1 MQLDLLQDGFVAIPQ
16 AGIGQI
22 QQRAGELHGFTKHE
36 VERRIN
42 VGRAQFFH
50 ALKCLDPALCLTRL
64 GGLSL
69 EAGDVAFHVRGLR
82 LLLLVGLLLLGQTL
96 GTGAL
101 EGCVTAAVERDFA
114 LIDVGDVVHHGIEK
128 IPVVGYQ
135 QQGARVAF
143 EEVFEP
149 QNGIKVQVVGRFIEQ
164 QQIRRTHEG
173 LRQVQA
179 DLARAEADEDGA
191 AQARL
196 HSELDSA
203 DGYTADARARKML
216 AGLGFTNEQMDRPVA
231 DFSGGWRMRLNL
243 AQALMCPSDLLL
255 LDEPTNH
262 LDLDAI
268 LWLEDFLKNYPGTLL
283 LISHDR
289 DFLDAVVDNIAHV
302 DQRKITLYRGG
313 YSAFERAR
321 AERLAQQQQAYEKQ
335 QAQRA
340 HMESY
345 IARFK
350 AQATKARQAQS
361 RIKALERMEEL
372 SAAHVDSPFDFV
384 FREAVKLSS
393 PLLDLSDARLGYGDK
408 TILEKVKLQLVPG
421 ARIGLL
427 GPNGA
432 GKSTLIKNLAGELE
446 PLSGRLARGET
457 LVVGYFA
464 QHQLDS
470 LDSKASPLLHM
481 QRLAPTEREQTLRD
495 FLGGFDF
502 RGARIDEPV
511 LNFSGGEKARLALA
525 LIAWGRP
532 NLLLLD
538 EPTNHLDLEMRLA
551 LTMAL
556 QEFSGAVLVVSHD
569 RHLLKSTTDEFLL
582 VADGKVQEFDGDLED
597 YARWLADYRLRNAP
611 VSTTLVNPDKTDK
624 KAQRQAAAALR
635 QQLAPHKREADKLE
649 SELGKVNEKLAKIE
663 TSLGDSAVYE
673 AARKD
678 ELRDLLA
685 EQAKLKVLES
695 QLEERWMEAL
705 ELLESMQA
713 ELEALS

>member
-1 MQLDLLQDGFVAIPQ
+1 MIRLQNLTLQRGPQRLLEDAELTLH
-16 AGIGQI
+16 AGHKAGLIGANGAGKSSLFALL
-22 QQRAGELHGFTKHE
+22 RGELHPDSGDCLLPADWRIAHMRQE
-36 VERRIN
+36 VDTLERLA
-42 VGRAQFFH
+42 VDYV
-50 ALKCLDPALCLTRL
+50 LD
-64 GGLSL
+64 
-69 EAGDVAFHVRGLR
+69 GDLR
-82 LLLLVGLLLLGQTL
+82 L
-96 GTGAL
+96 
-101 EGCVTAAVERDFA
+101 R
-114 LIDVGDVVHHGIEK
+114 
-128 IPVVGYQ
+128 
-135 QQGARVAF
+135 
-143 EEVFEP
+143 EV
-149 QNGIKVQVVGRFIEQ
+149 QR
-164 QQIRRTHEG
+164 
-173 LRQVQA
+173 
-179 DLARAEADEDGA
+179 DLAVAEEAHDGVA
-191 AQARL
+191 LARL
-196 HSELDSA
+196 HVELDSA
-203 DGYTADARARKML
+203 DGYTADARARKLL
-216 AGLGFTNEQMDRPVA
+216 AGLGFTNEQMDRQVG

-268 LWLEDFLKNYPGTLL
+268 IWLEDWLKSYAGTLL

-289 DFLDAVVDNIAHV
+289 DFLDEVVDHVAHV

-313 YSAFERAR
+313 YTAFERAR

-384 FREAVKLSS
+384 FRESTKISS
-393 PLLDLSDARLGYGDK
+393 TLIDLSDANLGYGDRAV
-408 TILEKVKLQLVPG
+408 LEKVKLQLTPG

-446 PLSGRLARGET
+446 PLSGRLTRGENT
-457 LVVGYFA
+457 VVGYFA

-470 LDSKASPLLHM
+470 LDAKASPLLHL
-481 QRLAPTEREQTLRD
+481 QRLAPTEREQALRD

-502 RGARIDEPV
+502 RGARLDEPV

-525 LIAWGRP
+525 LIAWERP

-569 RHLLKSTTDEFLL
+569 RHLLKSTTDNFYL
-582 VADGKVQEFDGDLED
+582 VADGKVEEFDGDLED
-597 YARWLADYRLRNAP
+597 YARWLVEYRQRNAP
-611 VSTTLVNPDKTDK
+611 VSNTPVNPDKTDK

-649 SELGKVNEKLAKIE
+649 AELGKLHEKLAKVDA
-663 TSLGDSAVYE
+663 SLGDSDIYE
-673 AARKD
+673 PARKN

-685 EQAKLKVLES
+685 EQAKLKVREGA
-695 QLEERWMEAL
+695 LEEAWMEAL
-705 ELLESMQA
+705 ETLESMQA

>member
-1 MQLDLLQDGFVAIPQ
+1 MIRLSNLTLQRGPQRLLDGAEMTLHTGHKAGLIGANGAGKSSLFALL
-16 AGIGQI
+16 
-22 QQRAGELHGFTKHE
+22 RGELSPDGGDCYLPADWRIAHMRQE
-36 VERRIN
+36 VDT
-42 VGRAQFFH
+42 
-50 ALKCLDPALCLTRL
+50 LDRVAVDYVLD
-64 GGLSL
+64 
-69 EAGDVAFHVRGLR
+69 GDVRLR
-82 LLLLVGLLLLGQTL
+82 
-96 GTGAL
+96 
-101 EGCVTAAVERDFA
+101 R
-114 LIDVGDVVHHGIEK
+114 
-128 IPVVGYQ
+128 
-135 QQGARVAF
+135 
-143 EEVFEP
+143 
-149 QNGIKVQVVGRFIEQ
+149 
-164 QQIRRTHEG
+164 
-173 LRQVQA
+173 VQA
-179 DLARAEADEDGA
+179 ALAQAEQAHDGTA
-191 AQARL
+191 LARL

-203 DGYTADARARKML
+203 DGYTADARARKLL
-216 AGLGFTNEQMDRPVA
+216 AGLGFTNEQMDRRVG

-268 LWLEDFLKNYPGTLL
+268 LWLEDWLKGYPGTLL

-289 DFLDAVVDNIAHV
+289 DFLDAVVDHV
-302 DQRKITLYRGG
+302 LHVEQRKLNLYKGG
-313 YSAFERAR
+313 YSAFERTR

-340 HMESY
+340 HMEKY

-384 FREAVKLSS
+384 FRESLKISS
-393 PLLDLSDARLGYGDK
+393 PLLSLSEGRLGYGDK
-408 TILEKVKLQLVPG
+408 AILEKVKLQLVPG

-446 PLSGRLARGET
+446 PLSGRLVRGEN
-457 LVVGYFA
+457 LAVGYFA

-470 LDSKASPLLHM
+470 LDDKASPLLHL
-481 QRLAPTEREQTLRD
+481 QRIAPTEREQTLRD

-502 RGARIDEPV
+502 HGDRVDEPV
-511 LNFSGGEKARLALA
+511 VNFSGGEKARLALS
-525 LIAWGRP
+525 LIAWERP

-556 QEFSGAVLVVSHD
+556 QEFAGAVVVVSHD
-569 RHLLKSTTDEFLL
+569 RHLLKSTTDDFLL
-582 VADGKVQEFDGDLED
+582 VADGKVEPFDGDLDD
-597 YARWLADYRLRNAP
+597 YSRWLVDYRQRNAP
-611 VSTTLVNPDKTDK
+611 VSSAVTNPDKTDK
-624 KAQRQAAAALR
+624 KAMRQAAAALR
-635 QQLAPHKREADKLE
+635 QQLAPHKKTADKLE
-649 SELGKVNEKLAKIE
+649 AELNQVHAQLAEIE
-663 TSLGDSAVYE
+663 TALGDGGLYE

-678 ELRDLLA
+678 ELRELLA
-685 EQAKLKVLES
+685 RQTALKQREGDLENA
-695 QLEERWMEAL
+695 WMQAL
-705 ELLESMQA
+705 ETLETMQA

>member
-1 MQLDLLQDGFVAIPQ
+1 MIRLQSLTLQRGPQRLLEDAELTLH
-16 AGIGQI
+16 AGQKAGLIGANGAGKSSLFALL
-22 QQRAGELHGFTKHE
+22 RGELTPDNGDCLLPADWRIAHMRQE
-36 VERRIN
+36 VDT
-42 VGRAQFFH
+42 
-50 ALKCLDPALCLTRL
+50 LDRL
-64 GGLSL
+64 AVDYVLD
-69 EAGDVAFHVRGLR
+69 GDLR
-82 LLLLVGLLLLGQTL
+82 
-96 GTGAL
+96 
-101 EGCVTAAVERDFA
+101 
-114 LIDVGDVVHHGIEK
+114 
-128 IPVVGYQ
+128 
-135 QQGARVAF
+135 
-143 EEVFEP
+143 
-149 QNGIKVQVVGRFIEQ
+149 
-164 QQIRRTHEG
+164 
-173 LRQVQA
+173 LRQVQH
-179 DLARAEADEDGA
+179 DLAAAEAAQDGA

-203 DGYTADARARKML
+203 DGYTADARARKLL
-216 AGLGFTNEQMDRPVA
+216 AGLGFTNEQMERQVS

-268 LWLEDFLKNYPGTLL
+268 LWLEDWLKSYQGTLL

-289 DFLDAVVDNIAHV
+289 DFLDAVVDHVAHV
-302 DQRKITLYRGG
+302 EQKKITLYRGG

-321 AERLAQQQQAYEKQ
+321 AERLAQQQQAYDKQ

-340 HMESY
+340 HMEKF
-345 IARFK
+345 ITRFK
-350 AQATKARQAQS
+350 AQATKAKQAQS

-372 SAAHVDSPFDFV
+372 SAAHVDSPFDFT
-384 FREAVKLSS
+384 FRESTKISS
-393 PLLDLSDARLGYGDK
+393 PLMDLSDARLGYGDK
-408 TILEKVKLQLVPG
+408 AILQKVKLQLTPG

-446 PLSGRLARGET
+446 PLSGRMVRGENT
-457 LVVGYFA
+457 VVGYFA

-470 LDSKASPLLHM
+470 LDAKASPLLHL
-481 QRLAPTEREQTLRD
+481 QRIAPAEREQALRD

-502 RGARIDEPV
+502 RGARLDEPV

-525 LIAWGRP
+525 LIAWDKP

-569 RHLLKSTTDEFLL
+569 RHLLKSTTDNFLL
-582 VADGKVQEFDGDLED
+582 VADGLVQEFDGDLDD
-597 YARWLADYRLRNAP
+597 YARWLVDYRLRNAP
-611 VSTTLVNPDKTDK
+611 TSNTPVNVDKTDK
-624 KAQRQAAAALR
+624 KAQRQQAAALR

-649 SELGKVNEKLAKIE
+649 KDLGTLHEKLAKIE
-663 TSLGDSAVYE
+663 AALGDSGIYE
-673 AARKD
+673 AANKD
-678 ELRDLLA
+678 KLRDLLA
-685 EQAKLKVLES
+685 DQAKLKSRES
-695 QLEERWMEAL
+695 ELEEAWMEAL

>member
-1 MQLDLLQDGFVAIPQ
+1 MIRLQSLTLQRGPQRLLEDAELTLH
-16 AGIGQI
+16 AGHKAGLIGANGAGKSSLFALL
-22 QQRAGELHGFTKHE
+22 RGELTP
-36 VERRIN
+36 
-42 VGRAQFFH
+42 
-50 ALKCLDPALCLTRL
+50 D
-64 GGLSL
+64 
-69 EAGDVAFHVRGLR
+69 AGDCLLPADWRIAHMRQEVDTLERMAVDYVLDGDERLR
-82 LLLLVGLLLLGQTL
+82 EV
-96 GTGAL
+96 
-101 EGCVTAAVERDFA
+101 
-114 LIDVGDVVHHGIEK
+114 
-128 IPVVGYQ
+128 
-135 QQGARVAF
+135 QGS
-143 EEVFEP
+143 
-149 QNGIKVQVVGRFIEQ
+149 
-164 QQIRRTHEG
+164 
-173 LRQVQA
+173 L
-179 DLARAEADEDGA
+179 AEAEAAQDGA

-203 DGYTADARARKML
+203 DGYTADARARKLL
-216 AGLGFTNEQMDRPVA
+216 AGLGFTNEQMERQVGS
-231 DFSGGWRMRLNL
+231 FSGGWRMRLNL

-268 LWLEDFLKNYPGTLL
+268 LWLEDWLKSYPGTLL

-289 DFLDAVVDNIAHV
+289 DFLDAVVDHIAHV
-302 DQRKITLYRGG
+302 EQRKITLYRGG

-335 QAQRA
+335 QVQRA
-340 HMESY
+340 HMEKY

-372 SAAHVDSPFDFV
+372 SAAHVDSPFNFV
-384 FREAVKLSS
+384 FRESDKISS

-408 TILEKVKLQLVPG
+408 TVLEKVKLQLTPG

-446 PLSGRLARGET
+446 PQSGRLVRGENLT
-457 LVVGYFA
+457 VGYFA

-470 LDSKASPLLHM
+470 LDAKATPLLHL

-502 RGARIDEPV
+502 RGARLDEPV

-525 LIAWGRP
+525 LIAWEKP

-556 QEFSGAVLVVSHD
+556 QEFGGAVLVVSHD
-569 RHLLKSTTDEFLL
+569 RHLLKSTTDDFLL
-582 VADGKVQEFDGDLED
+582 VADGRVQEFDGDLDD
-597 YARWLADYRLRNAP
+597 YTRWLADYRLRNAP
-611 VSTTLVNPDKTDK
+611 VSTMPVNADKTDK
-624 KAQRQAAAALR
+624 KAQRQQAAALR

-649 SELGKVNEKLAKIE
+649 RDLGLVNEKLAKVE
-663 TSLGDSAVYE
+663 EALADSANYD
-673 AARKD
+673 AANKD
-678 ELRDLLA
+678 KLRDLLA
-685 EQAKLKVLES
+685 EQAKLKVRESELEDA
-695 QLEERWMEAL
+695 WMQAL

>member
-1 MQLDLLQDGFVAIPQ
+1 MIRLQNLTLQRGPQRLLEDAELTLH
-16 AGIGQI
+16 AGHKAGLIGANGAGKSSLFALL
-22 QQRAGELHGFTKHE
+22 RGELAPDSGDCYLPADWRIAHMRQE
-36 VERRIN
+36 VDTLERIAVDYVLDGDVRLRE
-42 VGRAQFFH
+42 VQH
-50 ALKCLDPALCLTRL
+50 AL
-64 GGLSL
+64 
-69 EAGDVAFHVRGLR
+69 
-82 LLLLVGLLLLGQTL
+82 
-96 GTGAL
+96 
-101 EGCVTAAVERDFA
+101 
-114 LIDVGDVVHHGIEK
+114 
-128 IPVVGYQ
+128 
-135 QQGARVAF
+135 
-143 EEVFEP
+143 
-149 QNGIKVQVVGRFIEQ
+149 
-164 QQIRRTHEG
+164 
-173 LRQVQA
+173 A
-179 DLARAEADEDGA
+179 DAEARQDGA

-196 HSELDSA
+196 HAELDSA
-203 DGYTADARARKML
+203 DGYTADARARKLL
-216 AGLGFTNEQMDRPVA
+216 AGLGFSNEQMDRQVG
-231 DFSGGWRMRLNL
+231 DFSGGWRMRLSL

-268 LWLEDFLKNYPGTLL
+268 LWLEDWLKGYPGTLL

-289 DFLDAVVDNIAHV
+289 DFLDEVVDHVAHV
-302 DQRKITLYRGG
+302 EQQKLTLYRGG

-321 AERLAQQQQAYEKQ
+321 AERLAQQQQAYDKQ

-340 HMESY
+340 HMEKY

-384 FREAVKLSS
+384 FRESVKISS
-393 PLLDLSDARLGYGDK
+393 PLLDLSEGRLGYGDK
-408 TILEKVKLQLVPG
+408 VVLEKVKLQLAPG

-432 GKSTLIKNLAGELE
+432 GKSTLIKNLAGELT
-446 PLSGRLARGET
+446 PIGGRLVRGEN

-470 LDSKASPLLHM
+470 LDSKASPLLHL
-481 QRLAPTEREQTLRD
+481 QRLAPSEREQTLRD

-525 LIAWGRP
+525 LIAWERP

-569 RHLLKSTTDEFLL
+569 RHLLKSTTDDFLL
-582 VADGKVQEFDGDLED
+582 VAEGKVEPFDGDLDD
-597 YARWLADYRLRNAP
+597 YARWLLDYRQRHAP
-611 VSTTLVNPDKTDK
+611 VSNTPVNLDKTDK

-635 QQLAPHKREADKLE
+635 QQLAPHKRQADKLE
-649 SELGKVNEKLAKIE
+649 NELGEVQTKLATIE
-663 TSLGDSAVYE
+663 AGLSDSAVYE

-685 EQAKLKVLES
+685 QQAKLKVREGE
-695 QLEERWMEAL
+695 LEEQWMEAL
-705 ELLESMQA
+705 ELLEDMQA
-713 ELEALS
+713 QLEALG

>member
-1 MQLDLLQDGFVAIPQ
+1 MIRLQNLTLQRGPQRLLEDAELTLH
-16 AGIGQI
+16 AGHKAGLIGANGAGKSSLFALL
-22 QQRAGELHGFTKHE
+22 RGELHPDSGDCFLPADWRIAHMRQE
-36 VERRIN
+36 VDTLERLA
-42 VGRAQFFH
+42 VDYV
-50 ALKCLDPALCLTRL
+50 LD
-64 GGLSL
+64 
-69 EAGDVAFHVRGLR
+69 GDLR
-82 LLLLVGLLLLGQTL
+82 
-96 GTGAL
+96 
-101 EGCVTAAVERDFA
+101 
-114 LIDVGDVVHHGIEK
+114 
-128 IPVVGYQ
+128 
-135 QQGARVAF
+135 
-143 EEVFEP
+143 
-149 QNGIKVQVVGRFIEQ
+149 
-164 QQIRRTHEG
+164 
-173 LRQVQA
+173 LRQVQR
-179 DLARAEADEDGA
+179 DLAAAEAAHDGA

-203 DGYTADARARKML
+203 DGYTADARARKLL
-216 AGLGFTNEQMDRPVA
+216 AGLGFTNEQMDRQVG

-268 LWLEDFLKNYPGTLL
+268 IWLEEWLKSYPGTLM

-289 DFLDAVVDNIAHV
+289 DFLDAVVDHVAHV

-372 SAAHVDSPFDFV
+372 TAAHVDSPFDFV
-384 FREAVKLSS
+384 FRESQKISS
-393 PLLDLSDARLGYGDK
+393 PLIDLSDARLGYGDK
-408 TILEKVKLQLVPG
+408 TVLEKVKLQLTPG

-432 GKSTLIKNLAGELE
+432 GKSTLIKNLAGELS
-446 PLSGRLARGET
+446 PLAGRLTRGENT
-457 LVVGYFA
+457 VVGYFA

-470 LDSKASPLLHM
+470 LDSKASPLLHL

-525 LIAWGRP
+525 LIAWDRP

-569 RHLLKSTTDEFLL
+569 RHLLKSTTDNFYL
-582 VADGKVQEFDGDLED
+582 VADGKVEEFDGDLED
-597 YARWLADYRLRNAP
+597 YTRWLVDYRQRNAP
-611 VSTTLVNPDKTDK
+611 VSNTPVNPDKTDK

-649 SELGKVNEKLAKIE
+649 NELGKLHEKLAKIDA
-663 TSLGDSAVYE
+663 SLGDSDIYE
-673 AARKD
+673 PARKN

-685 EQAKLKVLES
+685 EQAKLKVREAE
-695 QLEERWMEAL
+695 LEEAWMEAL

>member
-1 MQLDLLQDGFVAIPQ
+1 MIRLQNLTLQRGPQRLLEDAELTLH
-16 AGIGQI
+16 AGHKAGLIGANGAGKSSLFALL
-22 QQRAGELHGFTKHE
+22 RGELHPDSGDCLLPADWRIAHMRQE
-36 VERRIN
+36 VDTLERLA
-42 VGRAQFFH
+42 VDYV
-50 ALKCLDPALCLTRL
+50 LD
-64 GGLSL
+64 
-69 EAGDVAFHVRGLR
+69 GDVR
-82 LLLLVGLLLLGQTL
+82 
-96 GTGAL
+96 
-101 EGCVTAAVERDFA
+101 
-114 LIDVGDVVHHGIEK
+114 
-128 IPVVGYQ
+128 
-135 QQGARVAF
+135 
-143 EEVFEP
+143 
-149 QNGIKVQVVGRFIEQ
+149 
-164 QQIRRTHEG
+164 
-173 LRQVQA
+173 LRQVQR
-179 DLARAEADEDGA
+179 DLAAAEAAHDGA
-191 AQARL
+191 ALARL
-196 HSELDSA
+196 HAELDSA
-203 DGYTADARARKML
+203 DGYTADARARKLL
-216 AGLGFTNEQMDRPVA
+216 AGLGFTNEQMDRQVG

-268 LWLEDFLKNYPGTLL
+268 IWLEEWLKSYPGTLL

-289 DFLDAVVDNIAHV
+289 DFLDEVVDHVAHV
-302 DQRKITLYRGG
+302 DQRKLVLYRGG
-313 YSAFERAR
+313 YTAFERAR

-372 SAAHVDSPFDFV
+372 SAAHVDSPFDFT
-384 FREAVKLSS
+384 FRESQKISS

-408 TILEKVKLQLVPG
+408 TILEKVKLQLTPG

-432 GKSTLIKNLAGELE
+432 GKSTLIKNLAGELS
-446 PLSGRLARGET
+446 PLAGRMTRGENT
-457 LVVGYFA
+457 VVGYFA

-470 LDSKASPLLHM
+470 LDAKASPLLHL

-525 LIAWGRP
+525 LIAWERP

-569 RHLLKSTTDEFLL
+569 RHLLKSTTDNFYL
-582 VADGKVQEFDGDLED
+582 VADGKVEEFDGDLED
-597 YARWLADYRLRNAP
+597 YARWLVEYRQRNAP
-611 VSTTLVNPDKTDK
+611 VSNAPVNPDKTDK
-624 KAQRQAAAALR
+624 KAQRQQAAALR

-649 SELGKVNEKLAKIE
+649 AELGKLHERLAKIE
-663 TSLGDSAVYE
+663 AGLGDSAIYE

-685 EQAKLKVLES
+685 EQAKLKVRES
-695 QLEERWMEAL
+695 ELEEAWMEVL
-705 ELLESMQA
+705 ELLENMQA

>member
-1 MQLDLLQDGFVAIPQ
+1 MIRLQNLTLQRGPQRLLEDAELTLH
-16 AGIGQI
+16 AGQKAGLIGANGAGKSSLFALL
-22 QQRAGELHGFTKHE
+22 RGELTPDSGDCQLPADWRIAHMRQE
-36 VERRIN
+36 VDTLERIA
-42 VGRAQFFH
+42 VDYV
-50 ALKCLDPALCLTRL
+50 LD
-64 GGLSL
+64 
-69 EAGDVAFHVRGLR
+69 GD
-82 LLLLVGLLLLGQTL
+82 
-96 GTGAL
+96 
-101 EGCVTAAVERDFA
+101 
-114 LIDVGDVVHHGIEK
+114 
-128 IPVVGYQ
+128 
-135 QQGARVAF
+135 
-143 EEVFEP
+143 
-149 QNGIKVQVVGRFIEQ
+149 
-164 QQIRRTHEG
+164 IR
-173 LRQVQA
+173 LRQVQH
-179 DLARAEADEDGA
+179 DLAAAEAAHDGG

-196 HSELDSA
+196 HAELDSA
-203 DGYTADARARKML
+203 DGYSADARARKLL
-216 AGLGFTNEQMDRPVA
+216 AGLGFSNEQMDRPVG
-231 DFSGGWRMRLNL
+231 DFSGGWRMRLSL

-268 LWLEDFLKNYPGTLL
+268 LWLEGWLKGYPGTLL

-289 DFLDAVVDNIAHV
+289 DFLDEVVDHVAHV
-302 DQRKITLYRGG
+302 EQQKLTLYRGG

-340 HMESY
+340 HMEKY

-384 FREAVKLSS
+384 FRESVKISS
-393 PLLDLSDARLGYGDK
+393 PLLDLSEGRLGYGDK
-408 TILEKVKLQLVPG
+408 VVLEKVKLQLAPG

-432 GKSTLIKNLAGELE
+432 GKSTLIKNLAGELD
-446 PLSGRLARGET
+446 PIGGRLVRGEN

-470 LDSKASPLLHM
+470 LDSKASPLLHL
-481 QRLAPTEREQTLRD
+481 QRLAPAEREQVLRD

-525 LIAWGRP
+525 LIAWERP

-569 RHLLKSTTDEFLL
+569 RHLLKSTTDDFLL
-582 VADGKVQEFDGDLED
+582 VADGKVEAFDGDLDD
-597 YARWLADYRLRNAP
+597 YAKWLVEYRQRNAP
-611 VSTTLVNPDKTDK
+611 VSNTPVNLDKTDK

-635 QQLAPHKREADKLE
+635 QQLAPHKKQADKLE
-649 SELGKVNEKLAKIE
+649 RELGEVHTQLARIE
-663 TSLGDSAVYE
+663 TALGDSGLYE

-678 ELRDLLA
+678 ELRDQLA
-685 EQAKLKVLES
+685 QQAKLKARES
-695 QLEERWMEAL
+695 ELEEAWMEAL

-713 ELEALS
+713 QIEALA

>member
-1 MQLDLLQDGFVAIPQ
+1 MIEWPVWATRKLIDSATIMIRLSNLTLQRGPQRLLEGAEMTLHTGHK
-16 AGIGQI
+16 AGLIGANGAGKSSLFALL
-22 QQRAGELHGFTKHE
+22 RGELSP
-36 VERRIN
+36 
-42 VGRAQFFH
+42 
-50 ALKCLDPALCLTRL
+50 D
-64 GGLSL
+64 
-69 EAGDVAFHVRGLR
+69 AGDCQIPADWRIAHMRQEVDTLDRLAVDYVLDGDLR
-82 LLLLVGLLLLGQTL
+82 L
-96 GTGAL
+96 
-101 EGCVTAAVERDFA
+101 R
-114 LIDVGDVVHHGIEK
+114 K
-128 IPVVGYQ
+128 
-135 QQGARVAF
+135 
-143 EEVFEP
+143 
-149 QNGIKVQVVGRFIEQ
+149 
-164 QQIRRTHEG
+164 
-173 LRQVQA
+173 VQA
-179 DLARAEADEDGA
+179 DLAAAEQAHDGTA
-191 AQARL
+191 LARL

-203 DGYTADARARKML
+203 DGYTADARARKLL
-216 AGLGFTNEQMDRPVA
+216 AGLGFTAEQMDRRVG

-268 LWLEDFLKNYPGTLL
+268 LWLEDWLKGYPGTLL

-289 DFLDAVVDNIAHV
+289 DFLDAVVDHV
-302 DQRKITLYRGG
+302 LHVEQRKLNLYKGG
-313 YSAFERAR
+313 YSAFERTR

-340 HMESY
+340 HMEKY

-384 FREAVKLSS
+384 FREAHKISS
-393 PLLDLSDARLGYGDK
+393 PLLDLAEGRLGYGDK
-408 TILEKVKLQLVPG
+408 TILEKVKLQLTPG

-446 PLSGRLARGET
+446 PLSGRLSRGEN
-457 LVVGYFA
+457 LAVGYFA

-470 LDSKASPLLHM
+470 LDDKASPLLHL
-481 QRLAPTEREQTLRD
+481 QRLAPAEREQTLRD

-502 RGARIDEPV
+502 RGDRIDEPV
-511 LNFSGGEKARLALA
+511 VNFSGGEKARLALA
-525 LIAWGRP
+525 LIAWERP

-556 QEFSGAVLVVSHD
+556 QEFAGAVVVVSHD
-569 RHLLKSTTDEFLL
+569 RHLLKSTTNDFLL
-582 VADGKVQEFDGDLED
+582 VADGKVDTFDGDLDD
-597 YARWLADYRLRNAP
+597 YSRWLIDYRQRTAP
-611 VSTTLVNPDKTDK
+611 VSNTPVNPDKTDK

-635 QQLAPHKREADKLE
+635 QQLAPHKKAADKLE
-649 SELGKVNEKLAKIE
+649 TELGQVHTQLAEIE
-663 TSLGDSAVYE
+663 TALGDSGLYD

-685 EQAKLKVLES
+685 RQTKLKQREGE
-695 QLEERWMEAL
+695 LEEAWMEAL
-705 ELLESMQA
+705 ETLESMQA

>member
-1 MQLDLLQDGFVAIPQ
+1 MIRLSNLTLQRGPQRLLDSAEMTLH
-16 AGIGQI
+16 AGHKAGLIGANGAGKSSLFAML
-22 QQRAGELHGFTKHE
+22 RGELTPDGGDCKLPADW
-36 VERRIN
+36 RIAHM
-42 VGRAQFFH
+42 RQEIET
-50 ALKCLDPALCLTRL
+50 LDRL
-64 GGLSL
+64 AVDYVLD
-69 EAGDVAFHVRGLR
+69 GDIRLR
-82 LLLLVGLLLLGQTL
+82 
-96 GTGAL
+96 
-101 EGCVTAAVERDFA
+101 
-114 LIDVGDVVHHGIEK
+114 
-128 IPVVGYQ
+128 
-135 QQGARVAF
+135 
-143 EEVFEP
+143 
-149 QNGIKVQVVGRFIEQ
+149 KVQAE
-164 QQIRRTHEG
+164 
-173 LRQVQA
+173 
-179 DLARAEADEDGA
+179 LACAEAAHDGSA
-191 AQARL
+191 LARL
-196 HSELDSA
+196 HIELDSA
-203 DGYTADARARKML
+203 EGYTADARARKLL
-216 AGLGFTNEQMDRPVA
+216 AGLGFSNEQMDRRVG

-268 LWLEDFLKNYPGTLL
+268 LWLEEWLKGYPGTLL

-289 DFLDAVVDNIAHV
+289 DFLDAVVDHV
-302 DQRKITLYRGG
+302 VHVEQCKLNVYRGG
-313 YSAFERAR
+313 YSAFERTR

-340 HMESY
+340 HMEKY

-384 FREAVKLSS
+384 FRESQKISS
-393 PLLDLSDARLGYGDK
+393 PLLDLSEGRLGYGDK
-408 TILEKVKLQLVPG
+408 AILEKVKLQLTPG

-446 PLSGRLARGET
+446 PISGRLVRGEN
-457 LVVGYFA
+457 LAVGYFA

-470 LDSKASPLLHM
+470 LDDKASPLLHL
-481 QRLAPTEREQTLRD
+481 QRLAPSEREQTLRD

-502 RGARIDEPV
+502 RGNRIDEPV
-511 LNFSGGEKARLALA
+511 INFSGGEKARLALA
-525 LIAWGRP
+525 LIAWERP

-556 QEFSGAVLVVSHD
+556 QEFSGAVVVVSHD
-569 RHLLKSTTDEFLL
+569 RHLLKSTTDDFLL
-582 VADGKVQEFDGDLED
+582 VADGKVETFDGDLED
-597 YARWLADYRLRNAP
+597 YSRWLIDYRQRNAP
-611 VSTTLVNPDKTDK
+611 VSSTPVNPDKTDK

-649 SELGKVNEKLAKIE
+649 RELGEVHVQLAQIE
-663 TSLGDSAVYE
+663 TSLGDSGLYE

-678 ELRDLLA
+678 ELRDLLGR
-685 EQAKLKVLES
+685 QSKLKVREGN
-695 QLEERWMEAL
+695 LEERWMEAL
-705 ELLESMQA
+705 ETLESMQA

>member
-1 MQLDLLQDGFVAIPQ
+1 MIRLQNLTLQRGPQRLLEDAELTLH
-16 AGIGQI
+16 AGHKAGLIGANGAGKSSLFALL
-22 QQRAGELHGFTKHE
+22 RGELHPDSGDCLLPADWRIAHMRQE
-36 VERRIN
+36 VDTLERLA
-42 VGRAQFFH
+42 VDYV
-50 ALKCLDPALCLTRL
+50 LD
-64 GGLSL
+64 
-69 EAGDVAFHVRGLR
+69 GDLR
-82 LLLLVGLLLLGQTL
+82 L
-96 GTGAL
+96 
-101 EGCVTAAVERDFA
+101 R
-114 LIDVGDVVHHGIEK
+114 
-128 IPVVGYQ
+128 
-135 QQGARVAF
+135 
-143 EEVFEP
+143 EV
-149 QNGIKVQVVGRFIEQ
+149 QR
-164 QQIRRTHEG
+164 
-173 LRQVQA
+173 
-179 DLARAEADEDGA
+179 DLAAAEAAHDGTA
-191 AQARL
+191 LARL
-196 HSELDSA
+196 HAELDSA
-203 DGYTADARARKML
+203 DGYTADARARKLL
-216 AGLGFTNEQMDRPVA
+216 AGLGFTNEQMDRQVG

-268 LWLEDFLKNYPGTLL
+268 IWLEEWLKSYPGTLL

-289 DFLDAVVDNIAHV
+289 DFLDEVVDHVAHV
-302 DQRKITLYRGG
+302 DQRKLTLYRGG
-313 YSAFERAR
+313 YTAFERAR

-384 FREAVKLSS
+384 FRESVKISS

-408 TILEKVKLQLVPG
+408 VILEKVKLQLTPG

-432 GKSTLIKNLAGELE
+432 GKSTLIKNLSGELQ
-446 PLSGRLARGET
+446 PLAGRLTRGEN

-470 LDSKASPLLHM
+470 LDAKASPLLHL

-525 LIAWGRP
+525 LIAWDRP

-569 RHLLKSTTDEFLL
+569 RHLLKSTTDDFLL

-597 YARWLADYRLRNAP
+597 YARWLVDYRQRNAP
-611 VSTTLVNPDKTDK
+611 VSTAPVNADKTDK

-649 SELGKVNEKLAKIE
+649 AELGKLHEKLAKIE
-663 TSLGDSAVYE
+663 ASLADSAVYE

-685 EQAKLKVLES
+685 EQAKLKVREGE
-695 QLEERWMEAL
+695 LEEAWMEAL
-705 ELLESMQA
+705 ERVETMQA

>member
-1 MQLDLLQDGFVAIPQ
+1 MIRLQNLTLQRGPQRLLEDAELTLH
-16 AGIGQI
+16 AGHKAGLIGANGAGKSSLFALI
-22 QQRAGELHGFTKHE
+22 RGELHPDSGDCFLPADWRIAHMRQEIETL
-36 VERRIN
+36 ERLA
-42 VGRAQFFH
+42 VDYV
-50 ALKCLDPALCLTRL
+50 LD
-64 GGLSL
+64 
-69 EAGDVAFHVRGLR
+69 GDLR
-82 LLLLVGLLLLGQTL
+82 L
-96 GTGAL
+96 
-101 EGCVTAAVERDFA
+101 R
-114 LIDVGDVVHHGIEK
+114 
-128 IPVVGYQ
+128 
-135 QQGARVAF
+135 
-143 EEVFEP
+143 EV
-149 QNGIKVQVVGRFIEQ
+149 QR
-164 QQIRRTHEG
+164 
-173 LRQVQA
+173 
-179 DLARAEADEDGA
+179 DLAAAEAAHDGA

-203 DGYTADARARKML
+203 DGYTADARARKLL
-216 AGLGFTNEQMDRPVA
+216 AGLGFTNEQMDRQVG
-231 DFSGGWRMRLNL
+231 DFSGGWRMCLNL

-268 LWLEDFLKNYPGTLL
+268 IWLEEWLKSYPGTLL

-289 DFLDAVVDNIAHV
+289 DFLDEVVDHVAHV

-313 YSAFERAR
+313 YTAFERAR

-384 FREAVKLSS
+384 FRESTKISS
-393 PLLDLSDARLGYGDK
+393 PLIDLSDARLGYGDK
-408 TILEKVKLQLVPG
+408 TILEKVKLQLTPG

-432 GKSTLIKNLAGELE
+432 GKSTLIKNLAGELS
-446 PLSGRLARGET
+446 PLGGRLTRGENT
-457 LVVGYFA
+457 VVGYFA

-470 LDSKASPLLHM
+470 LDSKASPLLHL

-525 LIAWGRP
+525 LIAWERP

-569 RHLLKSTTDEFLL
+569 RHLLKSTTDNFYL
-582 VADGKVQEFDGDLED
+582 VADGKVEEFDGDLED
-597 YARWLADYRLRNAP
+597 YARWLVEYRQRNAP
-611 VSTTLVNPDKTDK
+611 VSNTPVNPDKTDK

-649 SELGKVNEKLAKIE
+649 AELGKLHEKLAKVDA
-663 TSLGDSAVYE
+663 SLGDSDIYE
-673 AARKD
+673 PARKN

-685 EQAKLKVLES
+685 EQAKLKVREGE
-695 QLEERWMEAL
+695 LEEAWMEAL
-705 ELLESMQA
+705 EVLESMQA

>member
-1 MQLDLLQDGFVAIPQ
+1 MIRLQNLTLQRGPQRLLEDAELTLH
-16 AGIGQI
+16 AGQKAGLIGANGAGKSSLFALL
-22 QQRAGELHGFTKHE
+22 RGELHPDSGDCFLPADWRIAHMRQE
-36 VERRIN
+36 VDTLERLA
-42 VGRAQFFH
+42 VDYV
-50 ALKCLDPALCLTRL
+50 LD
-64 GGLSL
+64 
-69 EAGDVAFHVRGLR
+69 GDLR
-82 LLLLVGLLLLGQTL
+82 
-96 GTGAL
+96 
-101 EGCVTAAVERDFA
+101 
-114 LIDVGDVVHHGIEK
+114 
-128 IPVVGYQ
+128 
-135 QQGARVAF
+135 
-143 EEVFEP
+143 
-149 QNGIKVQVVGRFIEQ
+149 
-164 QQIRRTHEG
+164 
-173 LRQVQA
+173 LRQVQR
-179 DLARAEADEDGA
+179 DLAAAEAAHDGA

-203 DGYTADARARKML
+203 DGYTADARARKLL
-216 AGLGFTNEQMDRPVA
+216 AGLGFTNEQMDRQVG

-243 AQALMCPSDLLL
+243 VQALMCPSDLLL

-268 LWLEDFLKNYPGTLL
+268 IWLEEWLKSYPGTLM

-289 DFLDAVVDNIAHV
+289 DFLDAVVDHVAHV

-372 SAAHVDSPFDFV
+372 TAAHVDSPFDFV
-384 FREAVKLSS
+384 FRESQKISS
-393 PLLDLSDARLGYGDK
+393 PLIDLSDARLGYGEK
-408 TILEKVKLQLVPG
+408 AVLEKVKLQLTPG

-432 GKSTLIKNLAGELE
+432 GKSTLIKNLAGELS
-446 PLSGRLARGET
+446 PLAGRLTRGENT
-457 LVVGYFA
+457 VVGYFA

-470 LDSKASPLLHM
+470 LDSKASPLLHL
-481 QRLAPTEREQTLRD
+481 QRLAPTEREQALRD

-525 LIAWGRP
+525 LIAWDRP

-569 RHLLKSTTDEFLL
+569 RHLLKSTTDNFYL
-582 VADGKVQEFDGDLED
+582 VADGKVEEFDGDLED
-597 YARWLADYRLRNAP
+597 YTRWLVDYRQRNAP
-611 VSTTLVNPDKTDK
+611 VSNTPVNPDKTDK

-649 SELGKVNEKLAKIE
+649 TELGKLHEKLAKIDA
-663 TSLGDSAVYE
+663 SLGDSDIYE
-673 AARKD
+673 PARKN

-685 EQAKLKVLES
+685 EQAKLKVREA
-695 QLEERWMEAL
+695 QLEEAWMEAL

>member
-1 MQLDLLQDGFVAIPQ
+1 MIRLSNLTLQRGPQRLLDGAEMTLHTGHKAGLIGANGAGKSSLFALL
-16 AGIGQI
+16 
-22 QQRAGELHGFTKHE
+22 RGELSPDGGDCHLPADWRIAHMRQE
-36 VERRIN
+36 VDT
-42 VGRAQFFH
+42 
-50 ALKCLDPALCLTRL
+50 LDRVAVDYVLD
-64 GGLSL
+64 
-69 EAGDVAFHVRGLR
+69 GDVRLR
-82 LLLLVGLLLLGQTL
+82 
-96 GTGAL
+96 
-101 EGCVTAAVERDFA
+101 R
-114 LIDVGDVVHHGIEK
+114 
-128 IPVVGYQ
+128 
-135 QQGARVAF
+135 
-143 EEVFEP
+143 
-149 QNGIKVQVVGRFIEQ
+149 
-164 QQIRRTHEG
+164 
-173 LRQVQA
+173 VQA
-179 DLARAEADEDGA
+179 ALAEAEQAHDGTA
-191 AQARL
+191 LARL

-203 DGYTADARARKML
+203 DGYTADARARKLL
-216 AGLGFTNEQMDRPVA
+216 AGLGFTNEQMDRRVG

-268 LWLEDFLKNYPGTLL
+268 LWLEDWLKGYPGTLL

-289 DFLDAVVDNIAHV
+289 DFLDAVVDHV
-302 DQRKITLYRGG
+302 LHVEQRKLNLYKGG
-313 YSAFERAR
+313 YSAFERTR

-340 HMESY
+340 HMEKY

-384 FREAVKLSS
+384 FRESQKISS
-393 PLLDLSDARLGYGDK
+393 PLLSLSEGRLGYGDK
-408 TILEKVKLQLVPG
+408 AILEKVKLQLVPG

-446 PLSGRLARGET
+446 PLSGRLVRGEN
-457 LVVGYFA
+457 LAVGYFA

-470 LDSKASPLLHM
+470 LDDKASPLLHL
-481 QRLAPTEREQTLRD
+481 QRIAPTEREQTLRD

-502 RGARIDEPV
+502 HGDRVDEPV
-511 LNFSGGEKARLALA
+511 VNFSGGEKARLALS
-525 LIAWGRP
+525 LIAWERP

-556 QEFSGAVLVVSHD
+556 QEFAGAVVVVSHD
-569 RHLLKSTTDEFLL
+569 RHLLKSTTDDFLL
-582 VADGKVQEFDGDLED
+582 VADAKVEPFDGDLDD
-597 YARWLADYRLRNAP
+597 YSRWLVEYRQRNAP
-611 VSTTLVNPDKTDK
+611 VSSAVTNPDKTDK
-624 KAQRQAAAALR
+624 KAMRQAAAALR
-635 QQLAPHKREADKLE
+635 QQLAPHKKTADKLE
-649 SELGKVNEKLAKIE
+649 AELNQVHAQLAEIE
-663 TSLGDSAVYE
+663 TTLGDGGLYE

-678 ELRDLLA
+678 ELRELLA
-685 EQAKLKVLES
+685 RQTALKQREGDLEDA
-695 QLEERWMEAL
+695 WMQAL
-705 ELLESMQA
+705 ETLETMQA

>member
-1 MQLDLLQDGFVAIPQ
+1 MIRLQNLTLQRGPQRLLEDAELTLH
-16 AGIGQI
+16 AGQKAGLIGANGAGKSSLFALL
-22 QQRAGELHGFTKHE
+22 RGELHPDSGDCFLPADWRIAHMRQE
-36 VERRIN
+36 VDTLERLA
-42 VGRAQFFH
+42 VDYV
-50 ALKCLDPALCLTRL
+50 LD
-64 GGLSL
+64 
-69 EAGDVAFHVRGLR
+69 GDLR
-82 LLLLVGLLLLGQTL
+82 
-96 GTGAL
+96 
-101 EGCVTAAVERDFA
+101 
-114 LIDVGDVVHHGIEK
+114 
-128 IPVVGYQ
+128 
-135 QQGARVAF
+135 
-143 EEVFEP
+143 
-149 QNGIKVQVVGRFIEQ
+149 
-164 QQIRRTHEG
+164 
-173 LRQVQA
+173 LRQVQR
-179 DLARAEADEDGA
+179 DLAAAEAAHDGA

-203 DGYTADARARKML
+203 DGYTADARARKLL
-216 AGLGFTNEQMDRPVA
+216 AGLGFTNEQMDRQVG

-268 LWLEDFLKNYPGTLL
+268 IWLEEWLKSYPGTLM

-289 DFLDAVVDNIAHV
+289 DFLDAVVDHVAHV

-372 SAAHVDSPFDFV
+372 TAAHVDSPFDFV
-384 FREAVKLSS
+384 FRESQKISS
-393 PLLDLSDARLGYGDK
+393 PLIDLSDARLGYGDK
-408 TILEKVKLQLVPG
+408 AVLEKVKLQLTPG

-432 GKSTLIKNLAGELE
+432 GKSTLIKNLAGELS
-446 PLSGRLARGET
+446 PLAGRLTRGENT
-457 LVVGYFA
+457 VVGYFA

-470 LDSKASPLLHM
+470 LDSKASPLLHL

-525 LIAWGRP
+525 LIAWDRP

-569 RHLLKSTTDEFLL
+569 RHLLKSTTDNFYL
-582 VADGKVQEFDGDLED
+582 VADGKVEEFDGDLED
-597 YARWLADYRLRNAP
+597 YTRWLVDYRQRNAP
-611 VSTTLVNPDKTDK
+611 VSNTPVNPDKTDK

-649 SELGKVNEKLAKIE
+649 AELGKLHEKLAKIDA
-663 TSLGDSAVYE
+663 SLGDSDIYE
-673 AARKD
+673 PTRKN

-685 EQAKLKVLES
+685 EQARLKVREAE
-695 QLEERWMEAL
+695 LEEAWMEAL

>member
-1 MQLDLLQDGFVAIPQ
+1 MIRLQNLTLQRGPQRLLEDAELTLH
-16 AGIGQI
+16 AGHKAGLIGANGAGKSSLFALI
-22 QQRAGELHGFTKHE
+22 RGELHPDSGDCFLPADWRIAHMRQEIETL
-36 VERRIN
+36 ERIA
-42 VGRAQFFH
+42 VDYV
-50 ALKCLDPALCLTRL
+50 LD
-64 GGLSL
+64 
-69 EAGDVAFHVRGLR
+69 GDLR
-82 LLLLVGLLLLGQTL
+82 L
-96 GTGAL
+96 
-101 EGCVTAAVERDFA
+101 R
-114 LIDVGDVVHHGIEK
+114 
-128 IPVVGYQ
+128 
-135 QQGARVAF
+135 
-143 EEVFEP
+143 EV
-149 QNGIKVQVVGRFIEQ
+149 QR
-164 QQIRRTHEG
+164 
-173 LRQVQA
+173 
-179 DLARAEADEDGA
+179 DLAAAEAAHDGA

-203 DGYTADARARKML
+203 DGYTADARARKLL
-216 AGLGFTNEQMDRPVA
+216 AGLGFTNEQMDRQVG

-268 LWLEDFLKNYPGTLL
+268 IWLEEWLKSYPGTLM

-289 DFLDAVVDNIAHV
+289 DFLDAVVDHVAHV

-384 FREAVKLSS
+384 FRESTKISS
-393 PLLDLSDARLGYGDK
+393 PLIDLSDARLGYGDK
-408 TILEKVKLQLVPG
+408 AVLEKVKLQLTPG

-446 PLSGRLARGET
+446 PLAGRLTRGENT
-457 LVVGYFA
+457 VVGYFA

-470 LDSKASPLLHM
+470 LDSKASPLLHL

-525 LIAWGRP
+525 LIAWDRP

-569 RHLLKSTTDEFLL
+569 RHLLKSTTDNFYL
-582 VADGKVQEFDGDLED
+582 VADGKVEEFDGDLED
-597 YARWLADYRLRNAP
+597 YARWLVDYRQRNAP
-611 VSTTLVNPDKTDK
+611 VSNTPVNPDKTDK

-649 SELGKVNEKLAKIE
+649 AELGKLHEKLAKID
-663 TSLGDSAVYE
+663 TSLGDSDIYE
-673 AARKD
+673 PMRKND
-678 ELRDLLA
+678 LRDLLA
-685 EQAKLKVLES
+685 EQAKLKVREAE
-695 QLEERWMEAL
+695 LEEAWMEAL

>member
-1 MQLDLLQDGFVAIPQ
+1 MIRLQNLTLQRGPQRLLEDAELTLH
-16 AGIGQI
+16 AGHKAGLIGANGAGKSSLFALL
-22 QQRAGELHGFTKHE
+22 RGELHPDSGDCSLPADWRIAHMRQE
-36 VERRIN
+36 VDTLERLA
-42 VGRAQFFH
+42 VDYV
-50 ALKCLDPALCLTRL
+50 LD
-64 GGLSL
+64 
-69 EAGDVAFHVRGLR
+69 GDVR
-82 LLLLVGLLLLGQTL
+82 
-96 GTGAL
+96 
-101 EGCVTAAVERDFA
+101 
-114 LIDVGDVVHHGIEK
+114 
-128 IPVVGYQ
+128 
-135 QQGARVAF
+135 
-143 EEVFEP
+143 
-149 QNGIKVQVVGRFIEQ
+149 
-164 QQIRRTHEG
+164 
-173 LRQVQA
+173 LRQVQR
-179 DLARAEADEDGA
+179 DLAAAEAAHDGA

-196 HSELDSA
+196 HAELDSA
-203 DGYTADARARKML
+203 DGYTADARARKLL
-216 AGLGFTNEQMDRPVA
+216 AGLGFTNEQMDRQVG

-268 LWLEDFLKNYPGTLL
+268 IWLEDWLKGYPGTLL

-289 DFLDAVVDNIAHV
+289 DFLDAVVDHVAHV
-302 DQRKITLYRGG
+302 DQRKLTLYRGG

-384 FREAVKLSS
+384 FRESTKISS
-393 PLLDLSDARLGYGDK
+393 PLIDLSDARLGYGDK
-408 TILEKVKLQLVPG
+408 TILEKVKLQLTPG

-432 GKSTLIKNLAGELE
+432 GKSTLIKNLSGELQ
-446 PLSGRLARGET
+446 PLAGRLTRGENT
-457 LVVGYFA
+457 VVGYFA

-470 LDSKASPLLHM
+470 LDAKASPLLHL

-569 RHLLKSTTDEFLL
+569 RHLLKSTTDNFFL
-582 VADGKVQEFDGDLED
+582 VADGKVEEFDGDLED
-597 YARWLADYRLRNAP
+597 YARWLVDYRQRNAP
-611 VSTTLVNPDKTDK
+611 VSSTPVNPDKTDK

-649 SELGKVNEKLAKIE
+649 AELGKLHEKLQKIE
-663 TSLGDSAVYE
+663 TSLGDSGLYE

-678 ELRDLLA
+678 ELRELLA
-685 EQAKLKVLES
+685 EQARLKVREAE
-695 QLEERWMEAL
+695 LEEAWMQAL
-705 ELLESMQA
+705 ELLENLQA

>member
-1 MQLDLLQDGFVAIPQ
+1 MIRLQNLTLQRGPQRLLEDAELTLH
-16 AGIGQI
+16 AGQKAGLIGANGAGKSSLFALL
-22 QQRAGELHGFTKHE
+22 RGELHPDSGDCFLPADWRIAHMRQE
-36 VERRIN
+36 VDTLERLA
-42 VGRAQFFH
+42 VDYV
-50 ALKCLDPALCLTRL
+50 LD
-64 GGLSL
+64 
-69 EAGDVAFHVRGLR
+69 GDLR
-82 LLLLVGLLLLGQTL
+82 
-96 GTGAL
+96 
-101 EGCVTAAVERDFA
+101 
-114 LIDVGDVVHHGIEK
+114 
-128 IPVVGYQ
+128 
-135 QQGARVAF
+135 
-143 EEVFEP
+143 
-149 QNGIKVQVVGRFIEQ
+149 
-164 QQIRRTHEG
+164 
-173 LRQVQA
+173 LRQVQRE
-179 DLARAEADEDGA
+179 LAAAEAAHDGA
-191 AQARL
+191 ALARL
-196 HSELDSA
+196 HAELDSA
-203 DGYTADARARKML
+203 DGYTADARARKLL
-216 AGLGFTNEQMDRPVA
+216 AGLGFSNEQMDRQVG

-268 LWLEDFLKNYPGTLL
+268 LWLEDWLKGYPGTLL

-289 DFLDAVVDNIAHV
+289 DFLDAVVDHVAHV

-340 HMESY
+340 HMEKY

-384 FREAVKLSS
+384 FRESEKISS
-393 PLLDLSDARLGYGDK
+393 PLLDLSDARLGYGEK
-408 TILEKVKLQLVPG
+408 TVLEKVKLQLTPG

-432 GKSTLIKNLAGELE
+432 GKSTLIKNLSGELS
-446 PLSGRLARGET
+446 PLGGRLTRGENT
-457 LVVGYFA
+457 VVGYFA

-470 LDSKASPLLHM
+470 LDAKASPLLHL

-525 LIAWGRP
+525 LIAWDRP

-569 RHLLKSTTDEFLL
+569 RHLLKSTTDNFYL
-582 VADGKVQEFDGDLED
+582 VADGKVEEFDGDLDD
-597 YARWLADYRLRNAP
+597 YARWLVDYRQRNAP
-611 VSTTLVNPDKTDK
+611 VSTTTVNPDKTDK

-649 SELGKVNEKLAKIE
+649 TKLGKVHERLAKIE
-663 TSLGDSAVYE
+663 ASLGDSGIYE

-685 EQAKLKVLES
+685 EQARLKVREGE
-695 QLEERWMEAL
+695 LEEAWMEAL

>member
-1 MQLDLLQDGFVAIPQ
+1 MTLHAGQKAGLIGANGAGKSSLFALL
-16 AGIGQI
+16 
-22 QQRAGELHGFTKHE
+22 RGELTPDSGDCQLPADWRIAHMRQE
-36 VERRIN
+36 VDT
-42 VGRAQFFH
+42 
-50 ALKCLDPALCLTRL
+50 LDRL
-64 GGLSL
+64 AVDYVLD
-69 EAGDVAFHVRGLR
+69 GDARLR
-82 LLLLVGLLLLGQTL
+82 
-96 GTGAL
+96 
-101 EGCVTAAVERDFA
+101 
-114 LIDVGDVVHHGIEK
+114 K
-128 IPVVGYQ
+128 
-135 QQGARVAF
+135 
-143 EEVFEP
+143 
-149 QNGIKVQVVGRFIEQ
+149 
-164 QQIRRTHEG
+164 
-173 LRQVQA
+173 VQA
-179 DLARAEADEDGA
+179 DLAAAEAAHDGTA
-191 AQARL
+191 LARL
-196 HSELDSA
+196 HIELDSA
-203 DGYTADARARKML
+203 DGYTADARARKLL
-216 AGLGFTNEQMDRPVA
+216 AGLGFTNEQMDRRVG

-268 LWLEDFLKNYPGTLL
+268 LWLEDWLKGYPGTLL

-289 DFLDAVVDNIAHV
+289 DFLDAVVDHVAHV
-302 DQRKITLYRGG
+302 EQCKLTLYRGG
-313 YSAFERAR
+313 YTAFERTR

-340 HMESY
+340 HMEKY

-384 FREAVKLSS
+384 FRESEKISS
-393 PLLDLSDARLGYGDK
+393 PLLDLSEGRLGYGDK
-408 TILEKVKLQLVPG
+408 TILEKVKLQLTPG

-446 PLSGRLARGET
+446 PLSGRLVRGEN
-457 LVVGYFA
+457 LSVGYFA

-470 LDSKASPLLHM
+470 LDNKASPLLHL

-502 RGARIDEPV
+502 RGGRIDEPV

-525 LIAWGRP
+525 LIAWERP

-569 RHLLKSTTDEFLL
+569 RHLLKSTTDDFLL
-582 VADGKVQEFDGDLED
+582 VADGKVETFDGDLDD
-597 YARWLADYRLRNAP
+597 YTRWLVEYRQRNAP
-611 VSTTLVNPDKTDK
+611 VSTAPVNADKTDK

-649 SELGKVNEKLAKIE
+649 RELGSVHEQLAKVDA
-663 TSLGDSAVYE
+663 SLADSALYE

-685 EQAKLKVLES
+685 QQAKLKVREGE
-695 QLEERWMEAL
+695 LEEAWMEAL
-705 ELLESMQA
+705 ETLENMQA

>member
-1 MQLDLLQDGFVAIPQ
+1 MIRLQNLTLQRGPQRLLEDAELTLH
-16 AGIGQI
+16 AGHKAGLIGANGAGKSSLFALI
-22 QQRAGELHGFTKHE
+22 RGELHPDSGDCFLPADWRIAHMRQEIETL
-36 VERRIN
+36 ERLA
-42 VGRAQFFH
+42 VDYV
-50 ALKCLDPALCLTRL
+50 LD
-64 GGLSL
+64 
-69 EAGDVAFHVRGLR
+69 GDLR
-82 LLLLVGLLLLGQTL
+82 L
-96 GTGAL
+96 
-101 EGCVTAAVERDFA
+101 R
-114 LIDVGDVVHHGIEK
+114 
-128 IPVVGYQ
+128 
-135 QQGARVAF
+135 
-143 EEVFEP
+143 EV
-149 QNGIKVQVVGRFIEQ
+149 QR
-164 QQIRRTHEG
+164 
-173 LRQVQA
+173 
-179 DLARAEADEDGA
+179 DLAAAEAAHDGA

-203 DGYTADARARKML
+203 DGYTADARARKLL
-216 AGLGFTNEQMDRPVA
+216 AGLGFTNEQMDRQVG

-268 LWLEDFLKNYPGTLL
+268 IWLEEWLKSYPGTLL

-289 DFLDAVVDNIAHV
+289 DFLDEVVDHVAHV

-313 YSAFERAR
+313 YTAFERAR

-384 FREAVKLSS
+384 FRESSKISS
-393 PLLDLSDARLGYGDK
+393 PLIDLSDARLGYGEK
-408 TILEKVKLQLVPG
+408 TILEKVKLQLTPG

-432 GKSTLIKNLAGELE
+432 GKSTLIKNLAGELS
-446 PLSGRLARGET
+446 PLGGRLTRGENT
-457 LVVGYFA
+457 VVGYFA

-470 LDSKASPLLHM
+470 LDAKASPLLHL

-525 LIAWGRP
+525 LIAWERP

-569 RHLLKSTTDEFLL
+569 RHLLKSTTDNFYL
-582 VADGKVQEFDGDLED
+582 VADGKVEEFDGDLED
-597 YARWLADYRLRNAP
+597 YARWLVEYRQRNAP
-611 VSTTLVNPDKTDK
+611 VSNTPVNPDKTDK

-649 SELGKVNEKLAKIE
+649 AELGKLHEKLAKVDA
-663 TSLGDSAVYE
+663 SLGDSDIYE
-673 AARKD
+673 PARKN

-685 EQAKLKVLES
+685 EQAKLKVREGE
-695 QLEERWMEAL
+695 LEEAWMEAL
-705 ELLESMQA
+705 EVLESMQA

>member
-1 MQLDLLQDGFVAIPQ
+1 MIRIQSLTLQRGPQ
-16 AGIGQI
+16 
-22 QQRAGELHGFTKHE
+22 
-36 VERRIN
+36 
-42 VGRAQFFH
+42 
-50 ALKCLDPALCLTRL
+50 
-64 GGLSL
+64 
-69 EAGDVAFHVRGLR
+69 R
-82 LLLLVGLLLLGQTL
+82 LLEDAELTLHAGQKAGLIGANGAGKSSLFALLLGELTPDSGDCLLPADWRIAHMRQEIDTL
-96 GTGAL
+96 DRQ
-101 EGCVTAAVERDFA
+101 AVDYV
-114 LIDVGDVVHHGIEK
+114 LDGD
-128 IPVVGYQ
+128 
-135 QQGARVAF
+135 
-143 EEVFEP
+143 
-149 QNGIKVQVVGRFIEQ
+149 
-164 QQIRRTHEG
+164 IR
-173 LRQVQA
+173 LRQVQR
-179 DLARAEADEDGA
+179 DLALAEENQDGA
-191 AQARL
+191 AQARM

-203 DGYTADARARKML
+203 DGYTADARARKLL
-216 AGLGFTNEQMDRPVA
+216 AGLGFTNEQMERPVS

-268 LWLEDFLKNYPGTLL
+268 LWLEDWLKSYPGTLL

-289 DFLDAVVDNIAHV
+289 DFLDAVVDHVAHV
-302 DQRKITLYRGG
+302 EQKKITLYRGG

-321 AERLAQQQQAYEKQ
+321 AERLAQQQQAYDKQ

-340 HMESY
+340 HMEKF

-350 AQATKARQAQS
+350 AQATKAKQAQS

-372 SAAHVDSPFDFV
+372 SAAHVDSPFDFT
-384 FREAVKLSS
+384 FRESSKISS
-393 PLLDLSDARLGYGDK
+393 PLLDLSDARLGYGDV
-408 TILEKVKLQLVPG
+408 TILQKVKLQLTPG

-446 PLSGRLARGET
+446 PLSGRMVRGENT
-457 LVVGYFA
+457 VVGYFA

-470 LDSKASPLLHM
+470 LDSKASPLLHL
-481 QRLAPTEREQTLRD
+481 QRIAPTEREQTLRD

-502 RGARIDEPV
+502 RGARLDEPV

-525 LIAWGRP
+525 LIAWDKP

-569 RHLLKSTTDEFLL
+569 RHLLKSTTDDFLL
-582 VADGKVQEFDGDLED
+582 VADGVVQEFDGDLDD
-597 YARWLADYRLRNAP
+597 YARWLVDYRLRNAP
-611 VSTTLVNPDKTDK
+611 TSNTPVNVDKTDK
-624 KAQRQAAAALR
+624 KAQRQQAAALR

-649 SELGKVNEKLAKIE
+649 KDLGALHEKLARIE
-663 TSLGDSAVYE
+663 TVLGDSAIYE
-673 AARKD
+673 AASKD
-678 ELRDLLA
+678 KLRDTLA
-685 EQAKLKVLES
+685 EQARLKVREGELEDA
-695 QLEERWMEAL
+695 WMTAL

>member
-1 MQLDLLQDGFVAIPQ
+1 MIRLQNLTLQRGPQRLLEDAELTLH
-16 AGIGQI
+16 AGQKAGLIGANGAGKSSLFALL
-22 QQRAGELHGFTKHE
+22 RGELHPDSGDCFLPADWRIAHMRQE
-36 VERRIN
+36 VDTLERLA
-42 VGRAQFFH
+42 VDYV
-50 ALKCLDPALCLTRL
+50 LD
-64 GGLSL
+64 
-69 EAGDVAFHVRGLR
+69 GDLR
-82 LLLLVGLLLLGQTL
+82 
-96 GTGAL
+96 
-101 EGCVTAAVERDFA
+101 
-114 LIDVGDVVHHGIEK
+114 
-128 IPVVGYQ
+128 
-135 QQGARVAF
+135 
-143 EEVFEP
+143 
-149 QNGIKVQVVGRFIEQ
+149 
-164 QQIRRTHEG
+164 
-173 LRQVQA
+173 LRQVQR
-179 DLARAEADEDGA
+179 DLAAAEAAHDGA

-203 DGYTADARARKML
+203 DGYTADARARKLL
-216 AGLGFTNEQMDRPVA
+216 AGLGFTNDQMDRQVG

-268 LWLEDFLKNYPGTLL
+268 IWLEEWLKSYPGTLM

-289 DFLDAVVDNIAHV
+289 DFLDAVVDHVAHV

-335 QAQRA
+335 QVQRA

-372 SAAHVDSPFDFV
+372 TAAHVDSPFDFV
-384 FREAVKLSS
+384 FRESQKISS
-393 PLLDLSDARLGYGDK
+393 PLIDLSDARLGYGEK
-408 TILEKVKLQLVPG
+408 TVLEKVKLQLTPG

-432 GKSTLIKNLAGELE
+432 GKSTLIKNLAGELT
-446 PLSGRLARGET
+446 PLAGRLTRGENT
-457 LVVGYFA
+457 VVGYFA

-470 LDSKASPLLHM
+470 LDSKASPLLHL

-525 LIAWGRP
+525 LIAWDRP

-569 RHLLKSTTDEFLL
+569 RHLLKSTTDNFYL
-582 VADGKVQEFDGDLED
+582 VADGKVEEFDGDLED
-597 YARWLADYRLRNAP
+597 YTRWLVEYRQRNAP
-611 VSTTLVNPDKTDK
+611 VSTTPVNPDKTDK

-649 SELGKVNEKLAKIE
+649 AELGKLHEKLAKIDA
-663 TSLGDSAVYE
+663 SLGDSDIYE
-673 AARKD
+673 PARKN

-685 EQAKLKVLES
+685 EQAKLKVRETE
-695 QLEERWMEAL
+695 LEEAWMEAL